1 MDGISEVE
9 LNKTE
14 ENLHKE
20 QSVPKKKR
28 KRNLFIRI
36 LLFFINKFLH
46 FLFFFLLFIRRPIRA
61 ILNFMTFASM
71 LSLFLHGFAYIS
83 ADERSLFDTAMIIS
97 FVIMMFFCLW
107 ASWGY
112 DTLLLRLASPDCE
125 LMLFD

>member
-1 MDGISEVE
+1 MDGVSEVE

-46 FLFFFLLFIRRPIRA
+46 FLFLFLLFLRTPIRA
-61 ILNFMTFASM
+61 ILNLLTAGSM
-71 LSLFLHGFAYIS
+71 LTLYFHFFGYIEGVEIGPTFKLVVFS
-83 ADERSLFDTAMIIS
+83 ST
-97 FVIMMFFCLW
+97 IMMFFCLW

-112 DTLLLRLASPDCE
+112 DTLLLRLAPLDYD
-125 LMLFD
+125 LVLFD